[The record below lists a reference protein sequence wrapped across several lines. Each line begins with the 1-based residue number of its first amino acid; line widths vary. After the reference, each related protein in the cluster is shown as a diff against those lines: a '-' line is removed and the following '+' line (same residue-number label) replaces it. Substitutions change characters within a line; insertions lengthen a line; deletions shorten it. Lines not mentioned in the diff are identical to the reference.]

1 MGLFEQFPFTNFHE
15 MNLDWLLQKM
25 TEIEKAASPKSI
37 YETITKEIDKYTES
51 PEFKAE
57 IDTQV
62 EAGINKFSGDINQQ
76 ITDVEKRLDNIRV
89 YNIIDFGA
97 DPTGNRD
104 SSAAIQQAVNQALT
118 VGSYGIVYAPSGRYR
133 IDSTITI
140 KTIIGCTIL
149 GVRKSPSWANNGTT
163 FVYTGSGNAFD
174 ITNTDES
181 NIYQYN
187 IVIKN
192 IAIACTQNCN
202 AAIAIANIQ
211 ESLLEGIL
219 VYSTTNARINY
230 GIYAHST
237 SITEYRD
244 IVISTNVDIGIYI
257 AENSGNCD
265 IHDCNIFNTRVGIQL
280 GSFPYGVHIHDNWF
294 EGFSVAILVHTV
306 NNDVFINDLSIDNN
320 LMLQTKAVNEVAHY
334 VYFQLTGTYAMRVN
348 ANISNNLF
356 YRGTNQ
362 TADCNIA
369 ATRPDGAIME
379 PVLFFGHNKFYNCA
393 GSPIILSPADMWFPF
408 VTLSGNEAYTG
419 LMPAPYAR
427 ILDCNVRCMRIGS
440 SGILNNNSYPI
451 VLTPYQYGTITV
463 FFENNATLNIGG
475 HEITVTKEGNGVE
488 TFAFETTASNQLNV
502 TWSGGSY
509 STQVNSNAIAIGCT
523 SKAIITVC

>member
-1 MGLFEQFPFTNFHE
+1 MGLFNQFPFTNFHE

-25 TEIEKAASPKSI
+25 TEIEKAANPKSI
-37 YETITKEIDKYTES
+37 YETITKEINNYTES

-57 IDTQV
+57 LDTQV
-62 EAGINKFSGDINQQ
+62 EAEVNQQ

-118 VGSYGIVYAPSGRYR
+118 KESYGIVYAPSGRYR

-140 KTIIGCTIL
+140 KTTIGCTIL
-149 GVRKSPSWANNGTT
+149 GARKSPSWANNSTL
-163 FVYTGSGNAFD
+163 FVYTGIGNAFD

-181 NIYQYN
+181 HIYQYN

-192 IAIACTQNCN
+192 IAIDCTHNCN

-211 ESLLEGIL
+211 ESLLEGI
-219 VYSTTNARINY
+219 YIHSDTNAQIKY
-230 GIYAHST
+230 GIYARSS

-244 IVISTNVDIGIYI
+244 IVISTNVDTGIYI

-265 IHDCNIFNTRVGIQL
+265 IHNCNIFNTRVGIQL
-280 GSFPYGVHIHDNWF
+280 GSFPYGVHIHDNWI
-294 EGFSVAILVHTV
+294 EGFSVAILVKTV
-306 NNDVFINDLSIDNN
+306 NDNLFINDLSINNN

-334 VYFQLTGTYAMRVN
+334 VYFQLTGTYYMRVN

-356 YRGTNQ
+356 YRGSNQ
-362 TADCNIA
+362 TVDCNIRA
-369 ATRPDGAIME
+369 ARPDGASME
-379 PVLFFGHNKFYNCA
+379 TRLFFGHNKFYNCP
-393 GSPIILSPADMWFPF
+393 GNPISLSPAEMWFPF
-408 VTLSGNEAYTG
+408 VTLLDNEAYSS
-419 LMPAPYAR
+419 LMPAPYTR
-427 ILDCNVRCMRIGS
+427 VLDCDVRCMRIGS
-440 SGILNNNSYPI
+440 SGLLDKSSRSII
-451 VLTPYQYGTITV
+451 LTPYQYGTITMIV
-463 FFENNATLNIGG
+463 ENSSTLIIAG
-475 HEITVTKEGNGVE
+475 HEITITKNGYGVE

-502 TWSGGSY
+502 YWNGGSY
-509 STQVNSNAIAIGCT
+509 SAQINSTAIPIACT
-523 SKAIITVC
+523 YKAIITIY